1 MEEFHLAF
9 AHVHID
15 QTVVAADAVLR
26 MDDGVAGTQFGQ
38 VAHHGFDVAG
48 AFLVAL
54 AAAAGVGEAGVP
66 VVFGKEGQ
74 IGLGQHEAG
83 G

>member
-1 MEEFHLAF
+1 
-9 AHVHID
+9 
-15 QTVVAADAVLR
+15 

-54 AAAAGVGEAGVP
+54 AAAAGVGQAGVQ
-66 VVFGKEGQ
+66 VVFGQEGQ
-74 IGLGQHEAG
+74 IGRRQPEAG
-83 G
+83 GKRRGDDAEIRA